1 MGTYVEPHR
10 PKPYGPILTLAP
22 TPPDPP
28 KESEMTEA
36 EAVARAAYPAPSD
49 IVQGALAVFRDN
61 LLERDRIAPDLMT
74 SGALRYFVQ
83 HYQPQM
89 AAQQITHGIPGSAE
103 GWGGYSIQAV
113 QAAMGAYN
121 RDQKPQEPSQPQ
133 PPTGRVLGPI
143 TVSGRDFEV
152 P

>member
-1 MGTYVEPHR
+1 
-10 PKPYGPILTLAP
+10 
-22 TPPDPP
+22 
-28 KESEMTEA
+28 MTEA

-49 IVQGALAVFRDN
+49 IVQGALAVFREN

-89 AAQQITHGIPGSAE
+89 AAQQIRGGIPGSAQ

-121 RDQKPQEPSQPQ
+121 RDQKPQEPTQ
-133 PPTGRVLGPI
+133 PPTGGTLRGPI
-143 TVSGRDFEV
+143 SVSGRDFEV
-152 P
+152 QG